1 MPSLHPEK
9 LLLNCTAHY
18 IRGQCIAHTYKDTD
32 SQSSKKYNRQQT
44 DYSTRPTMNRVWLKM
59 KDETRSERKY
69 SLDYQIYF
77 LQRWVLMSDL
87 KDSSKRTG
95 QRNANGGE
103 KEGEGASVSRN
114 REEGNVSRRRTN
126 KTQTIWRKRCPL

>member
-1 MPSLHPEK
+1 
-9 LLLNCTAHY
+9 
-18 IRGQCIAHTYKDTD
+18 
-32 SQSSKKYNRQQT
+32 
-44 DYSTRPTMNRVWLKM
+44 
-59 KDETRSERKY
+59 
-69 SLDYQIYF
+69 
-77 LQRWVLMSDL
+77 MSGF

-95 QRNANGGE
+95 QRNANGGA